1 MPRRIIFPEK
11 GRVALENFELPEP
24 GPVEIR
30 VKTFYSL
37 MSIGTESIILNQ
49 RYDPDTHFAQM
60 FSFPQLQTG
69 VQSVA
74 VIEATGSEVSG
85 FEPGD
90 RIYMRMAHRS
100 HHVLP
105 ADECSLIPEN
115 LDSKSACWATLAKT
129 AFRAC
134 WAAPFGADQDILI
147 IGAGAVGQMC
157 IRWAALKSARS
168 ITVVDLS
175 EFRLKHALDGGAT
188 QVLLGDIADMLGEV
202 GRINDGKGPS
212 IVVDVTGN
220 AAVFKSALAAA
231 AQFGK
236 VMLLGDTGF
245 PSRQCLSSDVMT
257 KGLTIQATH
266 ESHDLDGWTQR
277 RVDAHFFELLEQ
289 GQFDVSGLMTHEF
302 SPTQCEQA
310 YALANQQG
318 EDVMGVLFNWQKDG

>member
-1 MPRRIIFPEK
+1 M
-11 GRVALENFELPEP
+11 ALENYELSVP
-24 GPVEIR
+24 GPADIR
-30 VKTFYSL
+30 VKTLYSL

-49 RYDPDTHFAQM
+49 RYDPDTHFARM

-69 VQSVA
+69 VQAVA
-74 VIEATGSEVSG
+74 VIEETGSEVSG
-85 FEPGD
+85 FKPGD

-105 ADECSLIPEN
+105 ADQCSLIPEGLN
-115 LDSKSACWATLAKT
+115 AKNACWATLAKT

-134 WAAPFGADQDILI
+134 WSAPFSPDQDILI

-157 IRWAALKSARS
+157 VRWAALKSARS

-175 EFRLKHALDGGAT
+175 EFKLKHALAGGAT
-188 QVLLGDIADMLGEV
+188 KVLQGDIADLLGEV
-202 GRINDGKGPS
+202 GLINDGKGPS

-220 AAVFKSALAAA
+220 SAVFESALAAS

-245 PSRQCLSSDVMT
+245 PSRQSLSSDMMT

-266 ESHDLDGWTQR
+266 ESHDLDDWSQR

-289 GQFDVSGLMTHEF
+289 GQFDVSGLITHEF
-302 SPTQCEQA
+302 LPSQCEQA
-310 YALANQQG
+310 YALANQQN
-318 EDVMGVLFNWQKDG
+318 EAVMGVLFNWQEEL